1 MSRKLINALVTVVA
15 LNSIFVASTI
25 VWPTIASSTG
35 RASVTSVDFDQV
47 FATVTAPMRGQDT
60 PAIVTQVDFDQVF
73 ASVATPRRE
82 DTPPNRE
89 RLRNIGWKRILSS
102 R

>member
-1 MSRKLINALVTVVA
+1 MSRKLINVLVTVVA
-15 LNSIFVASTI
+15 LNSVFVASTI

-47 FATVTAPMRGQDT
+47 FATVTAPMRGQ
-60 PAIVTQVDFDQVF
+60 AIVTQVDFDQVF